1 MSETELPDK
10 DLKLLE
16 ILVKRRQTCYYE
28 EQEAMLK
35 NKEWEEEKR
44 QQETAKQIQENQR
57 REMILKKREIE
68 KEEFYRRLEE
78 SQKKFVEAQDNLEQV
93 IQRQQFEKKVSFN
106 DVVSAK
112 VINTAEEKQE
122 EADKHKSVQKALAEM
137 ERREE
142 ELKVLHDRDQL
153 VKEEEARKRK
163 EEMEQQI
170 KGKILSSNSK
180 RGEKEAQE
188 KNEKARNT
196 VQTKPEKNE
205 ENSGIQT

>member
-1 MSETELPDK
+1 MSGK
-10 DLKLLE
+10 Y
-16 ILVKRRQTCYYE
+16 LVKMRYSVVFLNIVFYTRRQSSYYE

-44 QQETAKQIQENQR
+44 QQEAEKQIQENQR

-93 IQRQQFEKKVSFN
+93 IQRQQIEKKVSFN

-112 VINTAEEKQE
+112 VELTGYFKIRFPQVINTAEEKQK
-122 EADKHKSVQKALAEM
+122 EADKHKNVQKALAEM

-142 ELKVLHDRDQL
+142 EVKGLHDRDQL
-153 VKEEEARKRK
+153 IKEEEARKRK
-163 EEMEQQI
+163 EEMKQQI
-170 KGKILSSNSK
+170 KGKILSSN
-180 RGEKEAQE
+180 R
-188 KNEKARNT
+188 
-196 VQTKPEKNE
+196 
-205 ENSGIQT
+205 

>member
-1 MSETELPDK
+1 MSGK
-10 DLKLLE
+10 Y
-16 ILVKRRQTCYYE
+16 LVKMRYSVVFINTVFYTRRQTSYYE

-44 QQETAKQIQENQR
+44 QQEAEKQIQENQR

-112 VINTAEEKQE
+112 VDLHRTGYFKIRFPQVINPGEEKQE

-142 ELKVLHDRDQL
+142 ELKALHDRDQL
-153 VKEEEARKRK
+153 MKEEEARKRK
-163 EEMEQQI
+163 EEMDQQI
-170 KGKILSSNSK
+170 RGKILSSN
-180 RGEKEAQE
+180 R
-188 KNEKARNT
+188 
-196 VQTKPEKNE
+196 
-205 ENSGIQT
+205 